1 MYTRQMVQQD
11 VVALLKELRGD
22 WEEDDEIRDDT
33 MVLEDLGLESID
45 AVALG
50 TGIEEKYQ
58 RSLPFAQFLLGL
70 KEQGRQDFTVGQLV
84 DFVSAEL
91 NQVGAATP
99 A

>member
-50 TGIEEKYQ
+50 TGIEETYQ
-58 RSLPFAQFLLGL
+58 RSLPFAQFLLSL
-70 KEQGRQDFTVGQLV
+70 KEQGRQDFSVGQLV

>member
-1 MYTRQMVQQD
+1 M
-11 VVALLKELRGD
+11 LKELRGD
-22 WEEDDEIRDDT
+22 WEEDGEVSDDT

-58 RSLPFAQFLLGL
+58 RSLPFAQFLLSL
-70 KEQGRQDFTVGQLV
+70 KEQGRQDFSVGQLV

-91 NQVGAATP
+91 NQTEAATP